1 MGDQNAKRPD
11 QKPGRLS
18 MDQGP
23 THILDVKSLAPSS
36 PRVKAP
42 MPDQTIADVEV
53 RLEEVLEERASMR
66 GIDHTTATV
75 SAADLTALLASH
87 RRMKEALEEID
98 QPLTAMKARADA
110 AGRHLSGLAYSIA
123 YSASHL
129 QAIARQALQGDAHE
143 DR

>member
-1 MGDQNAKRPD
+1 M
-11 QKPGRLS
+11 
-18 MDQGP
+18 
-23 THILDVKSLAPSS
+23 T
-36 PRVKAP
+36 
-42 MPDQTIADVEV
+42 DQTIADVEASLAQFV
-53 RLEEVLEERASMR
+53 AEDAVLLDRNVPILKRE
-66 GIDHTTATV
+66 I
-75 SAADLTALLASH
+75 TALLASH

-129 QAIARQALQGDAHE
+129 QAIARQALQGDAHA